1 MNPQLVSAAVVAWL
15 IGALWYSPVMFAKP
29 WVKAHGY
36 TPEQIAAMQVM
47 QGKVIGCYLHG
58 SCLPK
63 NPWVADRLLGWALS
77 RRYPQAKIE
86 PLDDRD
92 EAAARDQAIAVAR
105 TRT

>member
-1 MNPQLVSAAVVAWL
+1 
-15 IGALWYSPVMFAKP
+15 
-29 WVKAHGY
+29 
-36 TPEQIAAMQVM
+36 M

-86 PLDDRD
+86 PLDDHD
-92 EAAARDQAIAVAR
+92 EAAAREQAMAVAR
-105 TRT
+105 ARP